1 MERTHKFVFTD
12 GEVHILTDA
21 LRRYQEYRE
30 GLLREAT
37 TMTIDCNMPSI
48 HTATEKLAAI
58 RWPF

>member
-1 MERTHKFVFTD
+1 MERTHEFVFTD

-30 GLLREAT
+30 GLLREAA

-48 HTATEKLAAI
+48 QSAMEKLATT